1 MRILLAAFALALAL
15 TACGDDDNPISSG
28 GASEK
33 PESSPS
39 ATTETEAGPAA
50 VCDLADA
57 NDVEAAY
64 GEPVPDGSYGGGGHD
79 VNGEQWQSDN
89 CNWEVDNGIEVTLAV
104 SRADQFADGELL
116 CLELESFGTAATP
129 VPELGDRAW
138 WVVDEVD
145 PDEGTLRICTDEEMI
160 DIDMESPD
168 GSRDPDTMRAQ
179 SVAFAEVVLANLG

>member
-1 MRILLAAFALALAL
+1 MRTVLAVLALAL
-15 TACGDDDNPISSG
+15 SLSACGDDEPIRSG
-28 GASEK
+28 GGGDE
-33 PESSPS
+33 PEST
-39 ATTETEAGPAA
+39 ATTESDASPAA

-57 NDVEAAY
+57 SDVEAAY

-79 VNGEQWQSDN
+79 DNGVQWQSDN
-89 CNWEVDNGIEVTLAV
+89 CNWDVDDGLELTLAV
-104 SRADQFADGELL
+104 SRADQFAEGELL
-116 CLELESFGTAATP
+116 CLELESFGTASTP

-138 WVVDEVD
+138 WVIDDID

-168 GSRDPDTMRAQ
+168 GARDPGTMRDQ